1 MTAAAASASAL
12 AMHSLRPR
20 YDDSRNGRN
29 SSKKD
34 NYLKHWQSKLS
45 LRRLFG
51 DTSAGDERRVLRI
64 TGDHAARACV
74 TSNGDHLEIILASAA
89 LRTGPVH
96 WYIFPA
102 RAGGYPLFR
111 QTGCFVVHPTADQ
124 AHPGFEFLFGLVVAH
139 ATALQ
144 VKCIAIYLNR
154 FPVQNQTS
162 PLVLTF
168 GVADPVG
175 AIGIQADL
183 ASLAAMGCHGLSVI
197 TALSIGDTTGT
208 EDTQAVEPDWVA
220 DQARVLLEDMPVSA
234 FKVGHIGS
242 IENVSVIA
250 EIVSD
255 YPEQPLVLDPFST
268 TLPDQGPDE
277 EMLLA
282 IRELLIP
289 QTTLMLV
296 SADELSRLAETWRE
310 PSDDNMIEIDALQMI
325 EFGCEFLFVTGIP
338 GDAHDV
344 TNLLFSEEGM
354 VRSASWP
361 RQTGPFIGAGNTLSA
376 TITAMLAN
384 GLDVPE
390 AVAEAEEF
398 TNSTLSHAQ
407 RLGMGKLIP
416 DRFFW
421 AHEGDSE
428 SPAP

>member
-1 MTAAAASASAL
+1 M
-12 AMHSLRPR
+12 
-20 YDDSRNGRN
+20 
-29 SSKKD
+29 
-34 NYLKHWQSKLS
+34 
-45 LRRLFG
+45 
-51 DTSAGDERRVLRI
+51 
-64 TGDHAARACV
+64 
-74 TSNGDHLEIILASAA
+74 
-89 LRTGPVH
+89 
-96 WYIFPA
+96 
-102 RAGGYPLFR
+102 
-111 QTGCFVVHPTADQ
+111 
-124 AHPGFEFLFGLVVAH
+124 
-139 ATALQ
+139 
-144 VKCIAIYLNR
+144 
-154 FPVQNQTS
+154 
-162 PLVLTF
+162 TF

-208 EDTQAVEPDWVA
+208 EDTPTVEPDWVA
-220 DQARVLLEDMPVSA
+220 DQARVLLEDMPVGA

-255 YPEQPLVLDPFST
+255 YPELPLVLDPFST

-282 IRELLIP
+282 MRELLIP
-289 QTTLMLV
+289 QTTLLLV
-296 SADELSRLAETWRE
+296 SVDELSRLAETWRE
-310 PSDDNMIEIDALQMI
+310 PSTDNLIETDALQMI
-325 EFGCEFLFVTGIP
+325 EFGCEYLFVTGVP
-338 GDAHDV
+338 GDAHEV
-344 TNLLFSEEGM
+344 TNLLFSENGL

-361 RQTGPFIGAGNTLSA
+361 RQTGPFAGAGNTLSA

-398 TNSTLSHAQ
+398 TNATLSHAQ

-421 AHEGDSE
+421 AREGDTESSE
-428 SPAP
+428 S